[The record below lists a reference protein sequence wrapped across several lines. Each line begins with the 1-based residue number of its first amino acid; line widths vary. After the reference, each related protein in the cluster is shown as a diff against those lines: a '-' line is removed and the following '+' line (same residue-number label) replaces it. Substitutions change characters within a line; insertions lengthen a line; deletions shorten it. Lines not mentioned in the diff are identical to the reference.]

1 MKIRIVTWN
10 CNMALHKKFEPLMSL
25 KPDVAVIQECAEIT
39 SDSANKQGMPCAN
52 IQWIGHQKKK
62 GLGVFSFGDFRIQ
75 KHESF
80 SSNFHL
86 FLPIIVSG
94 PVSLNLMAVWAYNH
108 RVPVSC
114 PNGSGGPFDAFVYY
128 HSFLSARSTVVVGDF
143 NNNFIWDKPG
153 NPYNHSRT
161 VESLSQLGFRSAYHS
176 WYNETFGSELQATFY
191 FYRHPDK
198 PYHIDYAFLSAQ
210 QIQHLSFL
218 ELGNATEW
226 LEFSD
231 HVPLV
236 IDLTVGSRYVD

>member
-1 MKIRIVTWN
+1 
-10 CNMALHKKFEPLMSL
+10 MALHKKVEPLMSL
-25 KPDVAVIQECAEIT
+25 EADVAVIQECAEFTNI
-39 SDSANKQGMPCAN
+39 SANRQGIPCTD
-52 IQWIGHQKKK
+52 IQWIGHQKNK
-62 GLGVFSFGDFRIQ
+62 GLGVFSFGDFKIQ

-86 FLPIIVSG
+86 FMPIIVAG
-94 PVSLNLMAVWAYNH
+94 PVNFNLMAVWAYNH
-108 RVPVSC
+108 RVPNTY
-114 PNGSGGPFDAFVYY
+114 PNGSGGPFDAFSYY
-128 HSFLSARSTVVVGDF
+128 HSFLSAESTIVIGDF
-143 NNNFIWDKPG
+143 NNNYIWDKPG

-161 VESLSQLGFRSAYHS
+161 VESLDKLGLRSAYHS
-176 WYNETFGSELQATFY
+176 WCNETFGSEQQASFY

-236 IDLTVGSRYVD
+236 VDLDFGSRHVI